1 MCRAS
6 LRKRIFIMDIKAL
19 NTETLS
25 ITIEREH
32 CTGCMRCV
40 RICPTEALRVR
51 NNVVQLNED
60 RCINCGR
67 CIEACTEDAIHENTT
82 SVSVIYGYPYTVA
95 VIPASYPV
103 QFPEAIDYAAS
114 KKALYQIGFDY
125 IAEEA
130 MLADLKTSLI
140 VDYVQNNPDIR
151 PVISGNPAVLRL
163 MQARFPSLLRNI
175 ANIDHP
181 LNMIGGH
188 YRDLV
193 CREKGCPPE
202 DVGVFLIASCV
213 SQISEVRR
221 PDGLYP
227 NLRDGAISFR
237 EIYRAVRG
245 RTEDLLA
252 DRREVDLYPAGLSLA
267 LADLEAEKA
276 GEKGLKTLAVTGV
289 GNVLDVL
296 SRIENQQLEGYD
308 YIVLHCGIGG
318 QVGDSLNV
326 ENPCIAGGKVRNL
339 VRKECGPGFDTED
352 LLRRSGN
359 PGFAIKPLQP
369 KQVMQLD
376 GNIAKALEKIRKI
389 QEIRNRLP
397 GLDCAA
403 CGAPN
408 CFALAED
415 IFFGKAELKDC
426 VIHVKRLY
434 DGVQRH

>member
-1 MCRAS
+1 
-6 LRKRIFIMDIKAL
+6 MDIKAL
-19 NTETLS
+19 NNVTLS

-51 NNVVQLNED
+51 ENVVRINEE

-67 CIEACTEDAIHENTT
+67 CIEACPEEAIQENTT
-82 SVSVIYGYPYTVA
+82 PLSTIYGYPYTVA

-103 QFPEAIDYAAS
+103 QFPDAIDYAAS

-130 MLADLKTSLI
+130 MLANLKTSLI
-140 VDYVQNNPDIR
+140 VEYIQKNPGIR

-163 MQARFPSLLRNI
+163 MQARFPSLLPHV
-175 ANIDHP
+175 ACVEHP
-181 LNMIGGH
+181 LNIIGGY

-193 CREKGCPPE
+193 CREKDCAPE

-227 NLRDGAISFR
+227 NLHDGVISFR

-245 RTEDLLA
+245 RTEDLVS
-252 DRREVDLYPAGLSLA
+252 DRRDVDLYPEGLSLA
-267 LADLEAEKA
+267 LTDLEAEKA
-276 GEKGLKTLAVTGV
+276 GESGLKTLSVTGV
-289 GNVLDVL
+289 GNVMDVL
-296 SRIENQQLEGYD
+296 SRMENQQLEGYD
-308 YIVLHCGIGG
+308 YIVLHCGING

-326 ENPCIAGGKVRNL
+326 ENPCIAGGKIRNL
-339 VRKECGPGFDTED
+339 VREGCGSRFDTDE
-352 LLRRSGN
+352 LLKRSGN
-359 PGFAIKPLQP
+359 SGFPIKPLQP

-376 GNIAKALEKIRKI
+376 GNMVRALEKIRKI
-389 QEIRNRLP
+389 QDIRDRLP
-397 GLDCAA
+397 GLDCSA

-415 IFFGKAELKDC
+415 IFFGKAEMKDC
-426 VIHVKRLY
+426 VIHVKHLY